1 MKKNNTFL
9 APKTRRLL
17 LLFLFASILPARAV
31 DVALPDSLV
40 FESRQL
46 TVEQVIDAITDQ
58 LKYEVFYNE
67 SFDDKRVVQLPG
79 RSMSL
84 DEVLRYLLGE
94 GLTYKIEQG
103 AIIISPL
110 PRKQQNNVRRVSG
123 AVKDERGQPLPG
135 VNAWVEGTTVGV
147 SAGREGQ
154 FTIALP
160 AGARVLVFSFVGMET
175 QRVDAERLRDGESLE
190 VVMKESIAE
199 LGGAVVVTGI
209 FTKARESYTGAVS
222 TISARELQVYKGQNL
237 VQTRKNID
245 PSINITADNA
255 LGSDPNALPQIN
267 LRGNSSLPMS
277 VQEYNEGLKTN
288 VNTPLI
294 IMDGFEISL
303 TKLVDYNDEEIE
315 SINILKDAAATAI
328 YGSRGANGVIVII
341 TKAPRAGQLKV
352 NAQAGLNLEFPDLGS
367 YDLLNAAELL
377 ALQKEVGLYDWE
389 IPALDRA
396 ETSYYARLKD
406 VLEGVNTDWLHYPV
420 QTGVG
425 QRYNLR
431 VEGGSD
437 EFRWG
442 ASLGYNQTAGAMKKS
457 ARDNFNGSIILSYT
471 YKDVIFRNQLS
482 IGQNKAVESPYGV
495 FSAYVDMPPYYKPYE
510 NGKLLPGIVEGL
522 RVENPLYDATLNTR
536 DDSRYTEII
545 NHFSIEWLIRPGLRL
560 RGQFGVSEKTSESN
574 KYLPP
579 EHSTFLISSLYETEE
594 GYFRKGR
601 YDYSTGRATGY
612 DANLTLSYSK
622 VFREKHNLYAGF
634 DYSIQASSSYQYL
647 FALEGFASEKRDF
660 PGSAMQYEQ
669 DGLPGGSESAY
680 RRVGFTGNL
689 NYIYDNRYYADL
701 SYRVDGS
708 SQFGSDQ
715 KFAPFWSAGVGWN
728 IHREAFLE
736 GKSALDLLRVRL
748 SYGQTGSQQFSA
760 YQALQT
766 YSYFAKNKYLNRGGA
781 YLMALGNERLKW
793 QITDQFNTG
802 IEATLMNNR
811 LNAAFDYYVKTTDG
825 LLSSRDLPRSSGFA
839 SYADNIG
846 AVKNWGFEASLNY
859 YLLRDARKELIWTV
873 GAKLAYT
880 KNEITKLSDAVKE
893 QNEVYKAQD
902 VDVSTL
908 FYEGFPQNS
917 IWAVR
922 SLGIDPSTGK
932 ELFLDA
938 DDNITETFH
947 PAAKVFCGVSEP
959 LYRGNLTSMLRYKGL
974 SLNLSFGYHWG
985 GKQVNNTL
993 KNRVEIPISTLAT
1006 KNADRRVL
1014 SERWHKPGDVTFFK
1028 AFSNAL
1034 TRETSRFVM
1043 DDRVF
1048 ELQSATFQWR
1058 VDRAGFLRGY
1068 GLQSILFSVNA
1079 SDLFYFSTIK
1089 RERGTSYPFARR
1101 TGASVALIF

>member
-1 MKKNNTFL
+1 
-9 APKTRRLL
+9 
-17 LLFLFASILPARAV
+17 
-31 DVALPDSLV
+31 
-40 FESRQL
+40 
-46 TVEQVIDAITDQ
+46 
-58 LKYEVFYNE
+58 
-67 SFDDKRVVQLPG
+67 
-79 RSMSL
+79 MSL

-94 GLTYKIEQG
+94 ELTYKVEQG
-103 AIIISPL
+103 AIIISPV
-110 PRKQQNNVRRVSG
+110 PQRKQTDRQINGV
-123 AVKDERGQPLPG
+123 VKDEHGQSLPG
-135 VNAWVEGTTVGV
+135 VNVWIEGTTTGV
-147 SAGREGQ
+147 STGQDGQ
-154 FTIALP
+154 FTITLP
-160 AGARVLVFSFVGMET
+160 AGTSVLVFSFIGMESR
-175 QRVDAERLRDGESLE
+175 RVNTEHLPPGELLV
-190 VVMKESIAE
+190 VVMKENIVE
-199 LGGAVVVTGI
+199 LSGAVVVTGI

-222 TISARELQVYKGQNL
+222 TVTAGELQVYKGQNL
-237 VQTRKNID
+237 VQTLKNID
-245 PSINITADNA
+245 PSINITVDNE
-255 LGSDPNALPQIN
+255 LGSNPNVLPQIN

-277 VQEYNEGLKTN
+277 VEEYNEGLKTN

-303 TKLVDYNDEEIE
+303 TKLVDYNDEEIA

-341 TKAPRAGQLKV
+341 TKAPRAGKLKV
-352 NAQAGLNLEFPDLGS
+352 NAQVGLNFEFPDLSS

-377 ALQKEVGLYDWE
+377 ALQKEVGLYNWI
-389 IPALDRA
+389 IPALDTA
-396 ETSYYARLKD
+396 EKNYYARLKD

-420 QTGVG
+420 QTGIG

-431 VEGGSD
+431 LEGGSN

-457 ARDNFNGSIILSYT
+457 TRDNFNGAITLSYT
-471 YKDVIFRNQLS
+471 YKNVIFRNHLT
-482 IGQNKAVESPYGV
+482 IGHNKAVESPYGI
-495 FSAYVDMPPYYKPYE
+495 FSTYVDMPPYYKPYE
-510 NGKLLPGIVEGL
+510 DGKLVSGIITGL

-545 NHFSIEWLIRPGLRL
+545 NQFSIEWLIRPELRL
-560 RGQFGVSEKTSESN
+560 RGQFGISEKATESD

-579 EHSTFLISSLYETEE
+579 EHSSFLVSSQYQTEE

-601 YDYSTGRATGY
+601 YDYSSGRATGY

-622 VFREKHNLYAGF
+622 TFNERHNLYAGF
-634 DYSIQASSSYQYL
+634 DYSIQASNSYRYY
-647 FALEGFASEKRDF
+647 FILEGFASEKRDF
-660 PGSAMQYEQ
+660 LGSAMQYEQ
-669 DGLPGGSESAY
+669 DGIPTGSESAY
-680 RRVGFTGNL
+680 RRVGFTGNV

-708 SQFGSDQ
+708 SQFGSND
-715 KFAPFWSAGVGWN
+715 KFAPFWSAGMGWN
-728 IHREAFLE
+728 LHRERFLE
-736 GKSALDLLRVRL
+736 GKSLLDLLRLRL

-766 YSYFAKNKYLNRGGA
+766 YSYFAKNKYQNRGGA

-793 QITDQFNTG
+793 QITDQFNAG
-802 IEATLMNNR
+802 VEAGVMDNR
-811 LNAAFDYYVKTTDG
+811 LNVVFDYYVKKTDG
-825 LLSSRDLPRSSGFA
+825 LLSLRDLPRSTGFA
-839 SYADNIG
+839 SYTDNIG

-859 YLLRDARKELIWTV
+859 YIIRDTRREFTWMF

-880 KNEITKLSDAVKE
+880 ENKITKLSDAIKE
-893 QNEVYKAQD
+893 QNEIYKAKD

-908 FYEGFPQNS
+908 FYEGYPQNS

-938 DDNITETFH
+938 EGNITETFH
-947 PAAKVFCGVSEP
+947 HSAKVYCGARDP
-959 LYRGNLTSMLRYKGL
+959 LYRGNLTSMVRYKGF

-985 GKQVNNTL
+985 GQQVNNTL
-993 KNRVEIPISTLAT
+993 KNRVEIPINTLAT

-1014 SERWHKPGDVTFFK
+1014 SERWYKPGDLTFFK
-1028 AFSNAL
+1028 AFSNTV

-1043 DDRVF
+1043 DDNVF
-1048 ELQSATFQWR
+1048 ELQSVTLQYR
-1058 VDRAGFLRGY
+1058 IDRARFPGNYNMPSL
-1068 GLQSILFSVNA
+1068 LFSVNA

-1101 TGASVALIF
+1101 AGASVSLIF